1 MPWSVRLSKGMLV
14 MLFVTG
20 AIVCCVSMGL
30 LFSFLDINLKTGTHS
45 GLRVI
50 VGLAACLA
58 SFEMSVTLD

>member
-1 MPWSVRLSKGMLV
+1 MNCIEYQVCILV

-30 LFSFLDINLKTGTHS
+30 LFSFLDINSKTGTHS

-58 SFEMSVTLD
+58 LFEMSATQD